1 METSDMKLKD
11 NPLLSVVGK
20 RDKNK
25 DKALSNLKLKPKG
38 KRKKHDSSKIESVQT
53 KCPVLPPVSTLID
66 LDLDFD
72 IASKSIIQKETE
84 PKYTLCADYDEKDTI
99 INILHSEEE
108 NDSKFTKNPQNNAWT
123 LQITHADEQTIFE
136 NDKQKIYK

>member
-53 KCPVLPPVSTLID
+53 KCPVLPPVSTLISD
-66 LDLDFD
+66 GC
-72 IASKSIIQKETE
+72 IASKSIIQKEKA
-84 PKYTLCADYDEKDTI
+84 PKFTLCADYDENDI
-99 INILHSEEE
+99 IIHNLDPEDENNDINAKFTKNSQNNTLCLHSEE
-108 NDSKFTKNPQNNAWT
+108 KR
-123 LQITHADEQTIFE
+123 IFE
-136 NDKQKIYK
+136 NDKQKIYT